1 MRKHESGKVQLLA
14 AESLRALRGFMSGKE
29 ILELL
34 EEGGLRLTPVDLS
47 RYVTGAVLPSPQRAL
62 EILQLLAEKNAL
74 GIAIR
79 RALVVDERGVVNV
92 ARVAYDT
99 KILRLAA
106 ARAYFEFGNLKVNRV
121 LTAAV
126 NGLPLAAFVA
136 NALDAELCAARQEME
151 PGIDNYIEVKYFA
164 PDPPRYTRLYLPSFM
179 LGSPDKV
186 VIVDDLLRT
195 GRTLNA
201 LCELASAKGAS
212 VEAVLSLV
220 AVGEEWRRSVPES
233 AKVVV
238 GVEIKS

>member
-1 MRKHESGKVQLLA
+1 MRKHESGRVQLLA
-14 AESLRALRGFMSGKE
+14 AESLKALRSFMSGKE

-34 EEGGLRLTPVDLS
+34 RESGLHLTPVDLS

-62 EILQLLAEKNAL
+62 EIIQLLTEKNAL
-74 GIAIR
+74 GIAIK

-106 ARAYFEFGNLKVNRV
+106 ARAYFEIGNSGVDRV

-126 NGLPLAAFVA
+126 NGLPLATFVA
-136 NALDAELCAARQEME
+136 DTLDIELCVARQEVE
-151 PGIDNYIEVKYFA
+151 PGIDNYIEAKYFA

-179 LGSPDKV
+179 LRNSDKI
-186 VIVDDLLRT
+186 IVADDLLRT
-195 GRTLNA
+195 GRTLKA
-201 LCELASAKGAS
+201 LCELASVKDAS

-220 AVGEEWRRSVPES
+220 AVGEEWKRSVPEG
-233 AKVVV
+233 AKVIV
-238 GVEIKS
+238 GIEVKS